1 MKSTKIFY
9 PSYINIIHACIVHN
23 MGRQFEYAGVY
34 AVYTLLFE
42 SGFSISVHYSDL
54 GDIFMLL
61 RMPTIIIISVVVV
74 C

>member
-1 MKSTKIFY
+1 
-9 PSYINIIHACIVHN
+9 